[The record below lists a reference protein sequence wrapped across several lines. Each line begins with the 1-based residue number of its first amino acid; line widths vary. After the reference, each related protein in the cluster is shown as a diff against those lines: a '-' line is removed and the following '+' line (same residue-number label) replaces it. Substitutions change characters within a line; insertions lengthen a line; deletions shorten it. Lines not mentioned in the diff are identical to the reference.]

1 MDDIVGILII
11 LLLILLT
18 AFFVAAEFAIVKV
31 RLTRLEEMASEGNKR
46 AKAAKKIT
54 EHLDAYL
61 STTQLGITITA
72 LIIGWVGEPAFSKLF
87 DPALGM
93 IGIDRSINESISAV
107 ISFIIITYINV
118 VFGELAPKSIAIQQ
132 AEKITLLIAYPL
144 IWFNRLMFPFIWLL
158 NKTSN
163 SITRLFGISPDA
175 NKEAALSEEELKL
188 ILSNSYKGGEINQLE
203 LQYLNRIFDFDER
216 TSREIMVP
224 RTEIVCLYKDHS
236 LEENLEILRQEKFTR
251 FPVVDGDKDT
261 ILGMINIKDLFDDY
275 LIGNIQ
281 PLDQYIRPIISV
293 IETTPIRE
301 LLTKMQRLGIHMAM
315 LTDEYGGTAGLVTV
329 EDIIEEIVGDIRDEF
344 DEHEEPM
351 VQYATPNHLIVDGKV
366 LISEI
371 NHILDLDIN
380 NDDLDTIGG
389 WLLSKN
395 NDAKVG
401 NIIYLGDYAFVVQ
414 EVDHHH
420 IKKITIRPKQALK
433 AQ

>member
-1 MDDIVGILII
+1 MLII

-31 RLTRLEEMASEGNKR
+31 RLTRLEEMAGEGNKR
-46 AKAAKKIT
+46 AKAAKKIV

-72 LIIGWVGEPAFSKLF
+72 LIIGWAGEPAFSRLF
-87 DPALGM
+87 DPVLGM
-93 IGIDRSINESISAV
+93 IGINSTINQSISAV

-132 AEKITLLIAYPL
+132 AEKITLLIAFPL
-144 IWFNRLMFPFIWLL
+144 IWFNRFMFPFIWLL

-163 SITRLFGISPDA
+163 NVTRLFGISPDA
-175 NKEAALSEEELKL
+175 NKEAALTEEELKL

-224 RTEIVCLYKDHS
+224 RTEIICLYKDHT

-261 ILGMINIKDLFDDY
+261 IVGMINIKDIFDDF
-275 LIGNIQ
+275 LIDNIQ
-281 PLDQYIRPIISV
+281 TLDHYIRPIISV

-301 LLTKMQRLGIHMAM
+301 LLTKMQKLGIHMAM

-329 EDIIEEIVGDIRDEF
+329 EDIIEEIVGDIRDEY

-351 VQYATPNHLIVDGKV
+351 VQYVTPNHLIVDGKV

-371 NHILDLDIN
+371 NHLLNLDIN

-395 NDAKVG
+395 DDAKVG
-401 NIIYLGDYAFVVQ
+401 NIIYLSDYAFVVH